1 MDRRS
6 VKLAAPILTVVSIKI
21 VHLDLVA
28 ILVSLMVSLVGIV
41 NQWVSLKISPPTP
54 RRRAVELPSRL
65 VDRPPTPLCPASPL
79 PPMPAPSTAPAGSV
93 APPMSVVP
101 PPVTAPVAIPVR
113 MGTAPAAPRPAL
125 PAVATVCRRV
135 GAVRPRRVTMPKAAR
150 PGVDP
155 TKPVIWSVI
164 SKSPAPPPIPVPT
177 PRVPSV
183 GRVVSVLRIVVG
195 VGEGGVVRM
204 PQQPSPTS
212 SPQVQ
217 LPRAFRPSP
226 GEHPLS
232 PPVTI

>member
-1 MDRRS
+1 MTLGRVS
-6 VKLAAPILTVVSIKI
+6 VGRPMPTVASTAIVLMATGATRVAMVVTNAYQRVNLTC
-21 VHLDLVA
+21 
-28 ILVSLMVSLVGIV
+28 
-41 NQWVSLKISPPTP
+41 PPTP
-54 RRRAVELPSRL
+54 RLRAVGPPSRL
-65 VDRPPTPLCPASPL
+65 VDPPTPLRRPVSPF
-79 PPMPAPSTAPAGSV
+79 PPIPAPSTAPAGSV

-101 PPVTAPVAIPVR
+101 PPVTALVAIPVR
-113 MGTAPAAPRPAL
+113 MGSAPAAPRPAL
-125 PAVATVCRRV
+125 PAAATVCRRV
-135 GAVRPRRVTMPKAAR
+135 GAVRPRRVSMPKAAR

-155 TKPVIWSVI
+155 TKPAIWFVI

-177 PRVPSV
+177 PRVRSV

-195 VGEGGVVRM
+195 VGEGGVVQM

>member
-1 MDRRS
+1 MTLGRVS
-6 VKLAAPILTVVSIKI
+6 VGRPMPTVASTAIVLLASAATRVALVVTN
-21 VHLDLVA
+21 A
-28 ILVSLMVSLVGIV
+28 Y
-41 NQWVSLKISPPTP
+41 QWVSLKISPPTP

-65 VDRPPTPLCPASPL
+65 VDRPPTPLCPASPF

-155 TKPVIWSVI
+155 T
-164 SKSPAPPPIPVPT
+164 
-177 PRVPSV
+177 
-183 GRVVSVLRIVVG
+183 
-195 VGEGGVVRM
+195 
-204 PQQPSPTS
+204 
-212 SPQVQ
+212 
-217 LPRAFRPSP
+217 
-226 GEHPLS
+226 
-232 PPVTI
+232 